1 MINWYVYIIRC
12 TDGSL
17 YTGCTNHLIR
27 RWHQH
32 SKGNGAKYFR
42 AHEPEILVH
51 VEEHSNRSEACK
63 REYEIKQFSKE
74 EKEGLVRSGINE
86 NSDDQ

>member
-1 MINWYVYIIRC
+1 MNSWFVYIIRC
-12 TDGSL
+12 TDDSL

-32 SKGNGAKYFR
+32 RQGTGARYLR
-42 AHEPEILVH
+42 AHPPESMVYM
-51 VEEHSNRSEACK
+51 EETANRSEACK

-74 EKEGLVRSGINE
+74 EKEELITEVIE
-86 NSDDQ
+86 TD